1 MVTSAGVK
9 GFAGFPKPSCGP
21 GCGPGFRP
29 AAVGLARGA
38 ARLLSVREVAAHLS
52 VSTATVYKL
61 ARTGQLRHLRVA
73 NTVRVDP
80 ADLEAFIA
88 SGRPTP

>member
-1 MVTSAGVK
+1 
-9 GFAGFPKPSCGP
+9 
-21 GCGPGFRP
+21 
-29 AAVGLARGA
+29 
-38 ARLLSVREVAAHLS
+38 VAALLR
-52 VSTATVYKL
+52 VSTASVYKL
-61 ARTGQLRHLRVA
+61 ARSGQLRHLRLI